1 MLIQKFRL
9 LFYHECP
16 PPAIH
21 MCNKTTSPIAHS
33 KRIFLNICSIYPL
46 YPFCLSSISPFLR
59 HLLSPISSC
68 GIDNICPRRKMFPF
82 KNYSHSRP
90 QYSKTLTVFQTHKQ
104 QRTAYRPRR
113 SNVLTSHA
121 STELYTTTTTKKIS
135 GYFIE
140 G

>member
-1 MLIQKFRL
+1 MNNTLPTIHISRKDTGHTSCFGRCFHFMLFDL
-9 LFYHECP
+9 
-16 PPAIH
+16 
-21 MCNKTTSPIAHS
+21 
-33 KRIFLNICSIYPL
+33 
-46 YPFCLSSISPFLR
+46 FCLSSISPFLR
-59 HLLSPISSC
+59 HLLSPIASC

-82 KNYSHSRP
+82 KNCSHSRP